1 MSEKSIQYECELCT
15 EKMTNNYR
23 VICPFCN
30 IEICEDCFQYS
41 ITMELKDPIC
51 IYCKKHL
58 TLEFV
63 LANNDTSWCKKVFI
77 PYFENLCLEKERSYL
92 QDSMPKYKKMVK
104 IRELKKEFNSFPSNK
119 KLEEKAIEILSPSLT
134 SKYTKKEIKDL
145 EIFNEIYENLL
156 NEKLLKKKDIQDR
169 INILENKKIED
180 LKDIEKKVYICNCP
194 NNKCRGFITK
204 EYFCDICNL
213 EICDSCMVEKGE
225 NHICCR
231 NDIKSANLIKES
243 SKPCPKCYVPIF
255 KSSGCNQM
263 FCTSCHVV
271 FDWETMKIDKGNVHN
286 AHYFEWMTSQN
297 NRGNINLEELA
308 CGNVEEIYRNLMFKI
323 RGYLSSYSHA
333 IFSKLRYN
341 FELNRIFN
349 GEIIDYVRYN
359 LIKDNFQ
366 DYRIQYLD
374 NKISEKSWKS
384 KIAKD
389 TINNEKY
396 KSLIEILEMYITVTS
411 DIIRQLAFQNF
422 DIPTNELD
430 TIFSKTIL
438 KFFKFKNHFKES
450 VDDLLKVF
458 GGSLTKRLEYLI
470 YQYGI

>member
-1 MSEKSIQYECELCT
+1 
-15 EKMTNNYR
+15 
-23 VICPFCN
+23 
-30 IEICEDCFQYS
+30 
-41 ITMELKDPIC
+41 
-51 IYCKKHL
+51 
-58 TLEFV
+58 
-63 LANNDTSWCKKVFI
+63 
-77 PYFENLCLEKERSYL
+77 
-92 QDSMPKYKKMVK
+92 
-104 IRELKKEFNSFPSNK
+104 
-119 KLEEKAIEILSPSLT
+119 
-134 SKYTKKEIKDL
+134 
-145 EIFNEIYENLL
+145 
-156 NEKLLKKKDIQDR
+156 
-169 INILENKKIED
+169 
-180 LKDIEKKVYICNCP
+180 
-194 NNKCRGFITK
+194 
-204 EYFCDICNL
+204 
-213 EICDSCMVEKGE
+213 
-225 NHICCR
+225 
-231 NDIKSANLIKES
+231 
-243 SKPCPKCYVPIF
+243 
-255 KSSGCNQM
+255 M